1 MRFHRFHFLTAWQ
14 GASSRHRGAVET
26 PHSVRTSGARSMS
39 QNGIH
44 HVTAFSG
51 PAARNVDFY
60 TEVLGLRLVKKTVNF
75 DDPGTYHLYYGDETG
90 RPGTILTF
98 FPIEHAAPGR
108 VGIGET
114 QETAFRVPRA
124 SIGWW
129 THRFIEKGVA
139 HEALVQV
146 LGEPTLRFRDPDGM
160 MLALVG
166 VAGAEGGFAWTGGAV
181 PAEHA
186 IRDFHGVTLLLN
198 EAGPTAA
205 ILTDVFGF
213 QEVGREGTVTRY
225 ASGAEAG
232 GFVTLRAVGEFLRG
246 RQGAGSVHHIAFR
259 AADDAAQAAMVAKL
273 TGTHGLGVTEQRD
286 RQYFRS
292 VYFREPGG
300 VLFEI
305 ATDVPGFAVDEPVE
319 ALGRALKLPAFLE
332 PHRAR
337 IEGQLPQV
345 A

>member
-1 MRFHRFHFLTAWQ
+1 MSRMPSQDGTA
-14 GASSRHRGAVET
+14 R
-26 PHSVRTSGARSMS
+26 
-39 QNGIH
+39 NGLH

-51 PAARNVDFY
+51 AAARNRDFY
-60 TEVLGLRLVKKTVNF
+60 TRILGLRLVKRTVNF
-75 DDPGTYHLYYGDETG
+75 DDPGTHHLYYGDAAG
-90 RPGTILTF
+90 NPGTILTF
-98 FPIEHAAPGR
+98 FPVAHAAPGR

-129 THRFIEKGVA
+129 THRFVETGVTHDA
-139 HEALVQV
+139 PTPVF
-146 LGEPTLRFRDPDGM
+146 GEPVLRFRDPDGM

-166 VAGAEGGFAWTGGAV
+166 VAAAETQSDPAWTDGTV

-186 IRDFHGVTLLLN
+186 IRGFHGVTLLLR

-213 QEVGREGTVTRY
+213 HEAGREDLATRY
-225 ASGAEAG
+225 AGGAEAG
-232 GFVTLRAVGEFLRG
+232 GFVTLRAVGEFPRG

-259 AADDAAQAAMVAKL
+259 AADDAAQAAMVERL
-273 TGTHGLGVTEQRD
+273 TGPHGLAVTEQRD

-305 ATDVPGFAVDEPVE
+305 ATDGPGFAVDETAE
-319 ALGRALKLPAFLE
+319 NLGRALKLPAFLE

-337 IEGQLPQV
+337 IEDRLPEL